1 MQQQFLSMSP
11 MTQEAFGSLDRAP
24 HGILG
29 LNTPTTSS
37 MLAVLNDPFPST
49 NTNGNPFSP
58 TSFFMETSP
67 TSNGDSFTDFQQT
80 RPDPFDHNVFSG
92 ELAIPATNTGS
103 TSPETS
109 DTDKSATEAAPSIK
123 SENA

>member
-1 MQQQFLSMSP
+1 MP
-11 MTQEAFGSLDRAP
+11 GQESFGHLDRGP

-37 MLAVLNDPFPST
+37 MLAALNDPFPSN

-67 TSNGDSFTDFQQT
+67 TSNGDAFADFHPT
-80 RPDPFDHNVFSG
+80 RSDAFDPTVFSG
-92 ELAIPATNTGS
+92 ELALPTNTNPEVN
-103 TSPETS
+103 TSPKTGEN
-109 DTDKSATEAAPSIK
+109 DKPGTEAASSVVK
-123 SENA
+123 SENATA